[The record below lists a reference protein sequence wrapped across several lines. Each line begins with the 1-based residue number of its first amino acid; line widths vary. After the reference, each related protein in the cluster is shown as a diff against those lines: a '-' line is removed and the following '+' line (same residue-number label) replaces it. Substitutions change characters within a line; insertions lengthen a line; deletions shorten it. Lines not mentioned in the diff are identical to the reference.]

1 MRELT
6 LEEKR
11 ENLVNDIIILNR
23 MVEDLWQYH
32 PDNKDKID
40 IVKSFDNIQAKIKEK
55 EIEIEGLTNIYN
67 GNETF

>member
-6 LEEKR
+6 LDEKR

-23 MVEDLWQYH
+23 IAEDLWQYH

-40 IVKSFDNIQAKIKEK
+40 IVKSYSNIQAKINEK
-55 EIEIEGLTNIYN
+55 ETEIEGLD
-67 GNETF
+67 

>member
-6 LEEKR
+6 LDEKR

-40 IVKSFDNIQAKIKEK
+40 IVKSYSNIQAKIREK
-55 EIEIEGLTNIYN
+55 ETEIEGLD
-67 GNETF
+67 

>member
-55 EIEIEGLTNIYN
+55 EIEIEGLN
-67 GNETF
+67 

>member
-23 MVEDLWQYH
+23 MAEDLWQYH

-55 EIEIEGLTNIYN
+55 EIEIEGLN
-67 GNETF
+67 